1 MRVSKQLFDAVV
13 VGSGG
18 SGGWVAKQLTEQGMS
33 VLMLEAGPP
42 RILTR
47 DFTEH
52 VRPYQ
57 VKFRGFGNRQALL
70 ERQPIQRLCFACDK
84 YSHQFFVDDHEN
96 PYTFPVDKPF
106 MWIRSRQV
114 GGRTFCWGR
123 ECYRYSDYEFKA
135 ASRDGYGEDWPIIG
149 PQTPSFRYPSPPQ
162 IWPFGSPRPVRRNS
176 SAGSWPVRLSRYR
189 RWGSYLAGVGP

>member
-1 MRVSKQLFDAVV
+1 MPVSKQLYDAVI
-13 VGSGG
+13 VGSGA

-42 RILTR
+42 RMPTR

-70 ERQPIQRLCFACDK
+70 ERQPIQRLCFACDE

-96 PYTFPVDKPF
+96 PYTFPTVTAITSSKPPAV
-106 MWIRSRQV
+106 MVMAKTGPSATKISR
-114 GGRTFCWGR
+114 RTTIWW
-123 ECYRYSDYEFKA
+123 
-135 ASRDGYGEDWPIIG
+135 SR
-149 PQTPSFRYPSPPQ
+149 
-162 IWPFGSPRPVRRNS
+162 S
-176 SAGSWPVRLSRYR
+176 SALAARAKASSRCQTANSCR
-189 RWGSYLAGVGP
+189 R